1 MEKAIEFE
9 IKNESLK
16 EYLERC
22 LKEDNID
29 YEIKIEE
36 RWVQKYKEAS
46 EYYQVYCVYVNS
58 TQIDNVKKYIK
69 DYENGTI
76 ITDGIEE
83 LENAEEEKNT
93 KFKIFT
99 FKNFLKYYWMI
110 LILIGILII
119 IGIKFIS

>member
-16 EYLERC
+16 EYLEIC

-83 LENAEEEKNT
+83 LENAEEEKNN

-119 IGIKFIS
+119 IEIKFIS

>member
-16 EYLERC
+16 EYLEIC

-83 LENAEEEKNT
+83 LENAEEEKNN

>member
-99 FKNFLKYYWMI
+99 FKNFFKYYWMI
-110 LILIGILII
+110 LILIGILIV